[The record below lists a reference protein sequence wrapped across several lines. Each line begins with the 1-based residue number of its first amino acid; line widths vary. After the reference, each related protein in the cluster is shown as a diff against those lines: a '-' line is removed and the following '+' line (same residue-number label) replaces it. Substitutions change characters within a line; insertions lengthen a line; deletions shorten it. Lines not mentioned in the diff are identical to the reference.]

1 MKTTIIK
8 QTLLLATI
16 YLFAASLQLG
26 ATAANT
32 PGPDVI
38 TIHGTVKDAT
48 SNRTLEYVNISLA
61 GTNKGTITN
70 TNGIFTIK
78 IIEDEI
84 NTPIEI
90 SHLGYK
96 TKRVFPSQLTDESTI
111 YLNPQPDLLDEI
123 TIKAIDARELVR
135 NAINKSEENYS
146 SDPSMLRGFYRE
158 TIRKRRKYI
167 NISEAVVEI
176 LKKPYSEDYH
186 REMVTLKKGR
196 KLLSTKEK
204 DTLMIKFLGGP
215 NLILYLD
222 LLKNPDLMFSEE
234 NLFKYKFSLKEI
246 VMIEDKPHFV
256 VHFSPLA
263 IMPYALHFGKL
274 YIDKSNYALSRA
286 EINVDMTDR
295 NKVTRALLRK
305 KPLGM
310 RFKPESIS
318 YLVTYKQSGDKK
330 MLSYIRSE
338 TEFKCDWK
346 RKLFST
352 NYTIVSETVITGKSP
367 VPQNKISHKNSFRD
381 NFSLSEKAQAF
392 YDKEYWEGYNIIAPE
407 ESLEKAVDRLVKNHQ

>member
-1 MKTTIIK
+1 MKTTILR
-8 QTLLLATI
+8 QTILLATI
-16 YLFAASLQLG
+16 SIFAASLQLR
-26 ATAANT
+26 ATASTSSDPAT
-32 PGPDVI
+32 I
-38 TIHGTVKDAT
+38 TIHGIVKDAT
-48 SNRTLEYVNISLA
+48 NNRTLEYVSISVA

-78 IIEDEI
+78 IIEEEI
-84 NTPIEI
+84 NTPFEI

-96 TKRVFPSQLTDESTI
+96 TKRVLPSQLTDGTTI
-111 YLNPQPDLLDEI
+111 YLEPQPDLLDEI
-123 TIKAIDARELVR
+123 TIKAIDPRELVKQS
-135 NAINKSEENYS
+135 IDKIEENYS
-146 SDPSMLRGFYRE
+146 SNSSMFRGFYRE

-167 NISEAVVEI
+167 NISEAVVDI
-176 LKKPYSEDYH
+176 LKKPYSEGYG
-186 REMVTLKKGR
+186 REMVTLRKGR
-196 KLLSTKEK
+196 NLLSAKEE

-222 LLKNPDLMFSEE
+222 LVKNPDLMFSDE
-234 NLFKYKFSLKEI
+234 NLFKYKFSLEEI

-274 YIDKSNYALSRA
+274 YIDRSSYALSRA
-286 EINVDMTDR
+286 EINVDMTNR

-318 YLVTYKQSGDKK
+318 YLVTYKQSGDNKL
-330 MLSYIRSE
+330 LSYVRSE

-352 NYTIVSETVITGKSP
+352 NYTIVSETVITGQSP
-367 VPQNKISHKNSFRD
+367 IPQEKLSHRDSFKD
-381 NFSLSEKAQAF
+381 KFSLTEKAQAF

-407 ESLEKAVDRLVKNHQ
+407 ESLEKAVDRLIKNHR